1 MTESTVPASLA
12 GVASRAGQSPAA
24 LNQPVKIAV
33 EQPQLLLR

>member
-12 GVASRAGQSPAA
+12 GVASRTSQSAAA

-33 EQPQLLLR
+33 DNLNF